1 MFSWECDAFSFAAA
15 HEDPSMSKHH
25 QTETLT
31 FEGFSGYYGSLP
43 QGYGGFVWSDVDYL
57 NDSYWQ
63 NVKTDW
69 CDTGYQNVID
79 GNSLAYAWGKEGK
92 PSYGYFRTDNI
103 KETFSLV
110 SMVAASAWE
119 TKQPFTF
126 TGYVYETDKG
136 FVKKGSVTYYL
147 SQTAQKLDFAHPR
160 VPKGTLH
167 PLSNISAVI
176 IKSASGSYGNTCSY
190 GKGHPTY
197 GNQLAFDDLKVK
209 WNGKVPHGAGQLPG
223 RPLLASQHHNGTP
236 AAHVVNLHPAQTHAA
251 EDASAAS
258 HHTTSG
264 YQAELLSLPNQDP
277 SGLTTQFHLPNVEH
291 FGS

>member
-15 HEDPSMSKHH
+15 YEDPSMSKHH
-25 QTETLT
+25 GTETLT
-31 FEGFSGYYGSLP
+31 FEGFSGYYGSVP

-63 NVKTDW
+63 NVKTNW

-79 GNSLAYAWGKEGK
+79 GNGLAYAWGKEGK

-126 TGYVYETDKG
+126 TGYVYEPEKG

-147 SQTAQKLDFAHPR
+147 SQTAQKLEFGHSPG
-160 VPKGTLH
+160 PKATLH
-167 PLSNISAVI
+167 SLSNISAVI

-190 GKGHPTY
+190 GQGHPTY
-197 GNQLAFDDLKVK
+197 GNQLAFDDLTIK
-209 WNGKVPHGAGQLPG
+209 WNGKVPHGAGDPPA
-223 RPLLASQHHNGTP
+223 RPLLGSQHHHGAPT
-236 AAHVVNLHPAQTHAA
+236 AQLVNLHAPQVHATD
-251 EDASAAS
+251 EGNAAS
-258 HHTTSG
+258 HLSAGG
-264 YQAELLSLPNQDP
+264 YQAELMSLPGQQP
-277 SGLTTQFHLPNVEH
+277 AGLTGQFHLPGVEH
-291 FGS
+291 FGT